1 MKRIFLILIVTIVST
16 AIGLYFRPSYF
27 LIGQLDW
34 FNVLSK
40 GQFIGFFSRIFT
52 QNFLDESF
60 YFVLKF
66 MAAGFIGGLLMT
78 LMVGKNSKK
87 PVKKKK

>member
-1 MKRIFLILIVTIVST
+1 MKRIFLILIITLITT

-34 FNVLSK
+34 INVISK
-40 GQFIGFFSRIFT
+40 GYFVGTISKFFS

-60 YFVLKF
+60 YFVMRF
-66 MAAGFIGGLLMT
+66 TAGGLVGGFLLT
-78 LMVGKNSKK
+78 LVGGKKTSKS
-87 PVKKKK
+87 KKKK